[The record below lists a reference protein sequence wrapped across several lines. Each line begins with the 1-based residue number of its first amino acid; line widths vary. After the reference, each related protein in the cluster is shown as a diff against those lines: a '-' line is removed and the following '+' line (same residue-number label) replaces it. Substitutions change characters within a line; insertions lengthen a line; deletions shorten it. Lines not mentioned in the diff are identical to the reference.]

1 MWIAAVALLSTSL
14 LNQKPMPVYA
24 GVLIGD
30 RGPYRFLVDTGAQ
43 TSLID
48 PQLAA
53 ELKLAPTFRVE
64 IITQNSS
71 RLLPGLKTRGLR
83 IGETKLPETEL
94 VFDDLAHVRRFGI
107 PIRGL
112 LGANALAGLNFTL
125 IPSKGRLELDPERP
139 AGDAVPLQLRD
150 GRIAITARMGDEELH
165 LALDSGATNLVL
177 FRTPVAMSKVRP
189 VAAAFGTIEGARA
202 VVPTCWSASMTLGGM
217 LIQTQPA
224 AIVERKNSEVDGLLP
239 AALFKTVYVDQRRG
253 EVVLTR

>member
-1 MWIAAVALLSTSL
+1 MWMAAVALLSTSL

-24 GVLIGD
+24 DVLIGD

-48 PQLAA
+48 PKLAA
-53 ELKLAPTFRVE
+53 DLKLAPAFRVE

-71 RLLPGLKTRGLR
+71 RLLPGLKTQGLR
-83 IGETKLPETEL
+83 IGETKLTETEL

-107 PIRGL
+107 PIRGI

-125 IPSKGRLELDPERP
+125 IPSKGRLEIDSERP

-150 GRIAITARMGDEELH
+150 GRMAVTARMGDEELR
-165 LALDSGATNLVL
+165 LVLDSGASNLVF

-189 VAAAFGTIEGARA
+189 VAAAFGTIEGARS
-202 VVPTCWSASMTLGGM
+202 VVPTCWSAPMNLGSL
-217 LIQTQPA
+217 LIRTQPA
-224 AIVERKNSEVDGLLP
+224 AIVDRRSSDVDGLLP
-239 AALFKTVYVDQRRG
+239 AALFKSVYVDQRRG